1 MSRHSH
7 EVAGSHGLRTR
18 SEGPGA
24 ESSREQVVGRVSPL
38 SLSCSRRN
46 VFLARTRISL
56 QSKPKSLRQAERNPF
71 HVGPNELAN
80 YNVDKGAEYY
90 EQRNRQQ
97 QIEFL
102 RKKAAQLGLQVTAAH
117 P

>member
-1 MSRHSH
+1 MMWRQKRREREESVRSDGRLLGQERPAMSRHSH

-71 HVGPNELAN
+71 HGGPKELEN
-80 YNVDKGAEYY
+80 
-90 EQRNRQQ
+90 
-97 QIEFL
+97 
-102 RKKAAQLGLQVTAAH
+102 
-117 P
+117 